1 MRFSTSSATL
11 AFIAAFASATPSN
24 AVRRVAGNIYPC
36 TDSTFPVGSSCPSG
50 ISRGSGFCAALSVE
64 PGVCYNWA
72 SFPAEDV
79 APLINNL
86 TFVEIP
92 IVQGGIYGCDIY
104 FNDDCTGESG
114 TIQVGQNDFS
124 CPGLGP
130 QKFNDK
136 VASFSCYLG

>member
-11 AFIAAFASATPSN
+11 AFIAAFASAAPSS
-24 AVRRVAGNIYPC
+24 ARKWI
-36 TDSTFPVGSSCPSG
+36 
-50 ISRGSGFCAALSVE
+50 CAALRVE

-92 IVQGGIYGCDIY
+92 VVHGGIYGCDIY
-104 FNDDCTGESG
+104 
-114 TIQVGQNDFS
+114 
-124 CPGLGP
+124 L
-130 QKFNDK
+130 
-136 VASFSCYLG
+136 